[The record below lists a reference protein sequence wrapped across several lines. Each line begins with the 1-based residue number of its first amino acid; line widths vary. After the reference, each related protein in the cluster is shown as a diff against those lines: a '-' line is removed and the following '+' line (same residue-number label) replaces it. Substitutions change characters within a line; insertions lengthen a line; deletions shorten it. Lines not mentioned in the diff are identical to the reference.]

1 MISIMENL
9 NSQQKKAVQ
18 KTDGPVLIIAGA
30 GSGKTR
36 VLTYRIAFLIN
47 EKKVSPGNILAVT
60 FTNKAAQEMKERVAK
75 LLYREDDYRFKKIFQ
90 NGFQPISETSS
101 IPMIGTFHS
110 ICAKILRAE
119 IKNIGYENSFSILD
133 DQDQLAMVKKIM
145 REMKLDTEQIKPRAI
160 LGKISS
166 AKNEFMDLSLFT
178 KQATGYFE
186 EIVAKIYAN
195 YQKNLQKQ
203 NVLDFDDLLLLT
215 VKIFQKYPE
224 VLEKYQDI
232 FRYIMIDEYQDTNRI
247 QYVLVKLLSQKR
259 KNLCVVGDDFQAI
272 YGWRG
277 ADIQNILDFEKDYPD
292 TKVIK
297 MEQNYR
303 STQNI
308 LDAAY
313 DIISKNVRQ
322 KDKKIWTNNS
332 SGHLITQFEAKNEID
347 EAEFLAKE
355 IQYLHKEKNYEFSD
369 FVILY
374 RTNAQSRAIEEA
386 MLKNSLPYKI
396 IGGIKFYQRK
406 EIKDVIAYLKLI
418 QNFNDEISL
427 ERIANFPKRNIG
439 KISLQKWINFCKKN
453 SLDFINGATQ
463 LSTKENLN
471 IKKIEAIKK
480 FGDFILEA
488 SEKSSS
494 MNLKKFLEFIFVKSG
509 LEKNFLEKNEEGEIQ
524 LENVKELLTVAQ
536 KYAEYENGSGI
547 AEFLE
552 EVALLSEA
560 DGIDK
565 KNEAVHLLTLHSAKG
580 LEFKV
585 VFIVGLEEGILPHSR
600 SLLDSEQME
609 EERRLMY
616 VGITRAQEKV
626 YLVFANQRNIF
637 GSTQINIPSRFMD
650 DISEKLLLKN
660 KKDKEIFFEKK
671 KNQKNTV
678 SKTKNQTDFKD
689 GDYII
694 HETFGKGLIVASH
707 GDILTVAFSLLGL
720 KKISASIAPIHKINS
735 NQ

>member
-1 MISIMENL
+1 MTDIMENL

-18 KTDGPVLIIAGA
+18 KTEGPVLIIAGA

-47 EKKVSPGNILAVT
+47 EKKVSPGNLLAVT

-75 LLYREDDYRFKKIFQ
+75 LLYHEDDYRFKKFSQ
-90 NGFQPISETSS
+90 NFFQPISEFSS

-119 IKNIGYENSFSILD
+119 IKNIGYETSFSILD
-133 DQDQLAMVKKIM
+133 DQDQLAMIKKIM
-145 REMKLDTEQIKPRAI
+145 KEMKLDTEQIKPRAI

-166 AKNEFMDLSLFT
+166 AKNEFMDLSSFV
-178 KQATGYFE
+178 KQTTGYFE
-186 EIVAKIYAN
+186 EIVAKIYTA

-203 NVLDFDDLLLLT
+203 NALDFDDLLLLT
-215 VKIFQKYPE
+215 VKIFQQYPKI
-224 VLEKYQDI
+224 LEKYQDI
-232 FRYIMIDEYQDTNRI
+232 FRYIMVDEYQDTNRI

-292 TKVIK
+292 AEVVK

-313 DIISKNVRQ
+313 GIISKNVRR

-332 SGHLITQFEAKNEID
+332 SGHFITEFEAQDETK
-347 EAEFLAKE
+347 EAEFLAEE
-355 IQYLHKEKNYEFSD
+355 IQRLYKKKSYDFSD
-369 FVILY
+369 FVVLY

-406 EIKDVIAYLKLI
+406 EVKDVIAYLKLI
-418 QNFNDEISL
+418 ENFNDEISL

-453 SLDFINGATQ
+453 SLDFINGAMQ
-463 LSTKENLN
+463 LDTKEDLT
-471 IKKIEAIKK
+471 IQKIDAIKK
-480 FGDFILEA
+480 FGAFILEA
-488 SEKSSS
+488 YQKSHS
-494 MNLKKFLEFIFVKSG
+494 MNLKNFLEFIIVKSG
-509 LEKNFLEKNEEGEIQ
+509 LKKNLLEKNEEGEIQ
-524 LENVKELLTVAQ
+524 MENVRELLTVAQ
-536 KYAEYENGSGI
+536 KYEKNENDSGV
-547 AEFLE
+547 ADFLE

-565 KNEAVHLLTLHSAKG
+565 KNKAIHLMTLHSAKG

-600 SLLDSEQME
+600 SILDNEQME

-626 YLVFANQRNIF
+626 YLVFASQRNIF
-637 GSTQINIPSRFMD
+637 GSTQINIPSRFLE
-650 DISEKLLLKN
+650 DIPEKIIRQYNQKKEIIKN
-660 KKDKEIFFEKK
+660 KPDKKIRDAIETKEK
-671 KNQKNTV
+671 
-678 SKTKNQTDFKD
+678 FKD
-689 GDYII
+689 GEYIF
-694 HETFGKGLIVASH
+694 HENFGKGIIVASH
-707 GDILTVAFSLLGL
+707 GDILTVAFSLSGL
-720 KKISASIAPIHKINS
+720 KKISASFAPIRKTDS
-735 NQ
+735 N